1 MQSSAAPN
9 VELLHRYLQAFNSLS
24 SPAIIAS
31 FFAPDVVV
39 QEFPNRIAPHGQI
52 RRSAELRPAY
62 EQGLKILRSQTYKI
76 MRVLDSG
83 EDVVAELEWSGILAV
98 AVMDLPAG
106 TEIKAFV
113 AMFVTFR
120 DGKIIS
126 QCNYDCYPPFGAQP
140 APPAS

>member
-1 MQSSAAPN
+1 MKSSAAPN
-9 VELLHRYLQAFNSLS
+9 VELLHRYRQAFNSLC

-31 FFAPDVVV
+31 FLAPDVVV
-39 QEFPNRIAPHGQI
+39 QVFPNRIAPHGQI

-76 MRVLDSG
+76 MRVLNSG
-83 EDVVAELEWSGILAV
+83 DDIVSELEWSGILAV
-98 AVMDLPAG
+98 PVMDLPAG

-113 AMFVTFR
+113 ARFVTFR

-126 QCNYDCYPPFGAQP
+126 QRNYDCYPPFGAQP